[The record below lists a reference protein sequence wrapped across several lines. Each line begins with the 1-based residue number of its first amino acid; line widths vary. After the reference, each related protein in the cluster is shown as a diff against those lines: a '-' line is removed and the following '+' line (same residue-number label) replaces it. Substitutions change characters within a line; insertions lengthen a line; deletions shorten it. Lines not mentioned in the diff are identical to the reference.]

1 MSENLNDILED
12 LISRDY
18 EEDWFEFKENWFE
31 PNALGE
37 YISGM
42 SNAAAMVGQEYAYF
56 VWGITNDSH
65 EVVGTTF
72 DFHKDVKN
80 EPLEHYLARQ
90 IKPELTFEFKET
102 TFHKKRVVVLIIPAA
117 KDVPTAFARNRYYRI
132 GSSKVNL
139 MDYPEREA
147 RLFMVLRGEIPTIEN
162 TEAEYQELT
171 FNKLFA
177 YYGSKGITLNK
188 RTFKKNL
195 NLLTSNGKYNIM
207 AQLLSD
213 NSQISIRFGLFT
225 GKTKASTM
233 YAVREFGNDCIL
245 YSLDDILRYGEV
257 LNVPQADERERV
269 VERKEV
275 PLFKQNAFREAVI
288 NAFLHNHWLD
298 GAPAFTAFQDR
309 IEILSRGLLPPKQTM
324 DGFFAGESVPV
335 NEKLAKIILQLHIS
349 EQTGRGVPAIV
360 DAYGKDAFRFS
371 ENNIKVTIPFER
383 VINDGNAPV
392 KRENAPVDAPVKRE
406 NASVEILAAMSDED
420 KILAFCETAKGILE
434 IAEYLGFKDKRSVR
448 KRLNRLLEQGRIAMT
463 VPEKPN
469 SRLQKY
475 ITIK

>member
-1 MSENLNDILED
+1 MDNIIKKLENLITRE
-12 LISRDY
+12 Y
-18 EEDWFEFKENWFE
+18 EEDWFEFKQNWFE
-31 PNALGE
+31 PHTLGE

-42 SNAAAMVGQEYAYF
+42 SNAAAMAGQEKAYF
-56 VWGITNDSH
+56 IWGIENESH
-65 EVVGTTF
+65 EVVGT
-72 DFHKDVKN
+72 DFNYHRDVKN

-90 IKPELTFEFKET
+90 IRPDLSFEFCET
-102 TFHKKRVVVLIIPAA
+102 IFREKRVVVLSIPAA
-117 KDVPTAFARNRYYRI
+117 RNVPTAFDKIRYYRI

-139 MDYPEREA
+139 MDYLEREA
-147 RLFMVLRGEIPTIEN
+147 QLFMVLRGETPTIDN
-162 TEAEYQELT
+162 TISEYQDLT

-195 NLLTSNGKYNIM
+195 NFLTSDGKYNVL

-213 NSQISIRFGLFT
+213 NSQIPIRFGLFT
-225 GKTKASTM
+225 GKTKSSTM
-233 YAVREFGNDCIL
+233 YAVREFGNNCLL

-257 LNVPQADERERV
+257 LNVPQADERDRV

-275 PLFKQNAFREAVI
+275 PLFDQNAYREAVI
-288 NAFLHNHWLD
+288 NAFVHNHWLE

-309 IEILSRGLLPPKQTM
+309 IEILSKGLLPPKQTM

-360 DAYGKDAFRFS
+360 EAYGKDVFRFTN
-371 ENNIKVTIPFER
+371 NNIKVTIPFER
-383 VINDGNAPV
+383 IEGADNVQARDINVPVNAPV
-392 KRENAPVDAPVKRE
+392 NDINAPVDVPV
-406 NASVEILAAMSDED
+406 SSTVEEKIIL
-420 KILAFCETAKGILE
+420 FCETARGILE
-434 IAEYLGFKDKRSVR
+434 IAELLGFKDKRSVR
-448 KRLNRLLEQGRIAMT
+448 KRLNPLLEQGRIAMT
-463 VPEKPN
+463 IPEKPN